1 MSLSP
6 DAVKDDIMTFIRKWT
21 RTDLELEFVS
31 NLINTLPFGTTYLDN
46 EVSGTSLWEAKL
58 EKALDDLVT
67 ALKDT
72 NPKAAVMKGRDF
84 SLFDVVNVVIE
95 ETQLMTANELS
106 VSFFSQGKI
115 SDLNQQQ
122 RK

>member
-1 MSLSP
+1 
-6 DAVKDDIMTFIRKWT
+6 MTFIRKWT

-31 NLINTLPFGTTYLDN
+31 NLINALPFGTTYLDN

-58 EKALDDLVT
+58 EKALEDLVT

-72 NPKAAVMKGRDF
+72 NPKAAVIKGRDF
-84 SLFDVVNVVIE
+84 TLFDVVNVVIE

-106 VSFFSQGKI
+106 VSFSSHAKI
-115 SDLNQQQ
+115 SDFKRQQ

>member
-21 RTDLELEFVS
+21 RTDLELEFIS
-31 NLINTLPFGTTYLDN
+31 NLINALPFGTTYLDN

-58 EKALDDLVT
+58 EIALEDLVT
-67 ALKDT
+67 ALKDF
-72 NPKAAVMKGRDF
+72 NPKAAVIKGRDF
-84 SLFDVVNVVIE
+84 TLFDVVNVVIE

-106 VSFFSQGKI
+106 VSF
-115 SDLNQQQ
+115 
-122 RK
+122 